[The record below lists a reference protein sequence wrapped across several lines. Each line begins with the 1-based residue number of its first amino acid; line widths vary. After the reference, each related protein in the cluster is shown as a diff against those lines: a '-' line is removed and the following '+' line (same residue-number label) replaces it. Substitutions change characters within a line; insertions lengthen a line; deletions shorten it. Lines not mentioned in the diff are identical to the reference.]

1 MSHEETESFRR
12 DGKKKQ
18 EQKQLY
24 LQQIK
29 HLYFTATSQK
39 SQKA

>member
-12 DGKKKQ
+12 DGKKQ